1 MSRNTR
7 LSIRAYSKELPQGV
21 CLVRNALAR
30 EFVLIR
36 TSDGEALASRA
47 EAEVRRWKRPARV
60 FSSIAHRE
68 LRLRKCSP

>member
-1 MSRNTR
+1 VSRNTR

-21 CLVRNALAR
+21 RLVRNALAR

-36 TSDGEALASRA
+36 TSDGEALASRG
-47 EAEVRRWKRPARV
+47 EAEVLRWKRPARV

-68 LRLRKCSP
+68 LGLRKCSP

>member
-1 MSRNTR
+1 VGRNPR
-7 LSIRAYSKELPQGV
+7 LSIRAYSRELPLGV

-36 TSDGEALASRA
+36 TSDGEALATRY
-47 EAEVRRWKRPARV
+47 EAEVLMWKRPARV

-68 LRLRKCSP
+68 LGLKRCSP